1 MSQDKVKSESARIL
15 FLVQGIL
22 ESDLDMPLD
31 TINWKAKRKRLATLF
46 ISEMIKS
53 GCGDFD
59 FLVKVRDEIR
69 LT

>member
-31 TINWKAKRKRLATLF
+31 AINWKAKRKRLATLI

-53 GCGDFD
+53 GHGDFE
-59 FLVKVRDEIR
+59 FLAKVRDEIR